1 MGCRQMKGIWNKRWF
16 IMLISLLFAIVL
28 VVYIDSTQT
37 GFVTQGEPKKTRQT
51 ANETQTI
58 SVPLQVSVDTDKY
71 YVVGYPEKV
80 KITLEGSNA
89 LVTST
94 VNTQSFRAY
103 IDLTHKRIGKQT
115 VRVQVTGLNSQLSY
129 TINPATVNV
138 NIERRRSRTMPVQIE
153 YNKNAVA
160 KGYNVDSA
168 SVDPQKVEVTGA
180 RGEVNQ
186 IDQIVAKLPLPNGID
201 HTYSRQVILVAEDKK
216 GRQLNVVINPAT
228 AKATLPISVSRKDVK
243 LSLSPKNEESN
254 KVYSVTAKHDT
265 VTVYG
270 QKSVLK
276 KIKNLNVDVDLKGV
290 SSSTVK
296 TYPLVLPK
304 GIVKADPSSVQIA
317 IKVKN
322 SGN

>member
-1 MGCRQMKGIWNKRWF
+1 MKDFWDKRWV
-16 IMLISLLFAIVL
+16 IRIISLLFAILL

-37 GFVTQGEPKKTRQT
+37 GFVTQGESKKTRQT

-58 SVPLQVSVDTDKY
+58 SVPLQVSVNTDKY

-103 IDLTHKRIGKQT
+103 IDLTHKKIGKQT
-115 VRVQVTGLNSQLSY
+115 VKVEVTGLNSQLSY

-138 NIERRRSRTMPVQIE
+138 DIERRKSSTMPVQIE

-160 KGYNVDSA
+160 DGYEIGTA

-180 RGEVNQ
+180 KGEVNQ
-186 IDQIVAKLPLPNGID
+186 IDQIVAKLGLPNGIN
-201 HTYSRQVILVAEDKK
+201 HTYERQVMLVAEDSK
-216 GRQLNVVINPAT
+216 GRQLNVVINPST
-228 AKATLPISVSRKDVK
+228 VRAKLPISLSHKKVK
-243 LSLSPKNEESN
+243 LNLKPKNEDGN
-254 KVYSVTAKHDT
+254 KVYSVTAKT
-265 VTVYG
+265 NEITLYG
-270 QKSVLK
+270 KKSILD
-276 KIKNLNVDVDLKGV
+276 KIKDLNVDIDLKEIK
-290 SSSTVK
+290 SSTVK
-296 TYPLVLPK
+296 SYHLVLPK
-304 GIVKADPSSVQIA
+304 GVVRIAPSDVQIV

-322 SGN
+322 TNN